1 MLDYYKERNFITNG
15 KLNMLPCPAWNTE
28 SLEKV
33 YKGFIRNSCTQKLG
47 NAQVL
52 SYTDYSAKAKHY
64 GAATGR

>member
-1 MLDYYKERNFITNG
+1 
-15 KLNMLPCPAWNTE
+15 MLPCPAWNTE